1 MSAVRATLIVVAA
14 ASVMATLREVA
25 EAYATLTWVTAVVS
39 ACSAA
44 LVPARARRTV
54 RSLKL
59 TAVISMISL
68 SHLMNSCAV
77 RPWLAA
83 TVNVVSKLEN
93 VAPSLMVVAAMVGL
107 TVGFFVGWGVVPHS
121 GHTPGARF
129 LSVTSF

>member
-14 ASVMATLREVA
+14 TSVMATLREVA
-25 EAYATLTWVTAVVS
+25 EAYATLTWVTAVPS
-39 ACSAA
+39 ACVAA

-54 RSLKL
+54 RALPL

-83 TVNVVSKLEN
+83 TVNVRSSAAYV
-93 VAPSLMVVAAMVGL
+93 VPSAMVVAAMVGL
-107 TVGFFVGWGVVPHS
+107 AVG
-121 GHTPGARF
+121 
-129 LSVTSF
+129 